1 MKSTKK
7 IQLLNNLRIEQ
18 SVLDK
23 HEIKPELNI
32 KFRSFYT
39 AVSTCYKVQGHSLK
53 RIMSWSIGWQLKK
66 EQFNEYSFQ

>member
-53 RIMSWSIGWQLKK
+53 KNYEL
-66 EQFNEYSFQ
+66 EYRLAAEKGTIQ